1 MANINKALGTD
12 LASIAELLRSKGR
25 GKDTMLA
32 HITPKEAALLKRRG
46 GSGSTNPE
54 TGLPEFEDSG
64 SYDYSPPE
72 PVSPTYDVVNQQGQF
87 TPTQADTGVPVQV
100 GSSYTPG
107 GDAYAPAPSAS
118 GNTAYD
124 ILGPYGQ
131 TTPYGVPQPGQAN
144 LVQTGPA
151 FPTVTSAPSPTA
163 PGVVTPDGA
172 PGATDSGKSILDKA
186 KAAMPGDKTTD
197 FLTRLGLTGAL
208 GAFGA
213 SQARKAST
221 QTQAATQDQ
230 KALAQPYQTQGQNL
244 IAQAQQG
251 SLTPASKQA
260 YDVAKAQLAQGQANR
275 GGVGSQQSANQLATI
290 YQSLLD
296 NQYNYGLK
304 VMQIGDNIAMGA
316 IKSGLQMDQQLNIAT
331 TNFYSQLANYV
342 SGGNMQS
349 YPIQQTQPRTGP

>member
-32 HITPKEAALLKRRG
+32 HITPREAALLKRRG
-46 GSGSTNPE
+46 GSGSINPE

-72 PVSPTYDVVNQQGQF
+72 PVSPVYDVVQPSGTFTQVSGGTGQQ
-87 TPTQADTGVPVQV
+87 
-100 GSSYTPG
+100 YTPG
-107 GDAYAPAPSAS
+107 GDAYAPTNSVPVTEQSFDLAQGQSPTMAAYGAGPVPQGQQLPNAS
-118 GNTAYD
+118 GSTVYAKNQ
-124 ILGPYGQ
+124 L
-131 TTPYGVPQPGQAN
+131 TPAQ
-144 LVQTGPA
+144 LVQTAADQANP
-151 FPTVTSAPSPTA
+151 PDQPSIF
-163 PGVVTPDGA
+163 DKL
-172 PGATDSGKSILDKA
+172 KS
-186 KAAMPGDKTTD
+186 AMPGDKTTD

-213 SQARKAST
+213 SQARKAGT
-221 QTQAATQDQ
+221 QTQAATQQ
-230 KALAQPYQTQGQNL
+230 QQAIAQPYQAQGQNL

-251 SLTPASKQA
+251 TLTPASKQA

>member
-46 GSGSTNPE
+46 GSGSVNPD

-64 SYDYSPPE
+64 SYDFSPPE
-72 PVSPTYDVVNQQGQF
+72 PASPTYDVVNQQGQF
-87 TPTQADTGVPVQV
+87 SPTQADTGVPVQV

-107 GDAYAPAPSAS
+107 GDAYAPAGPS
-118 GNTAYD
+118 GNLQSAD
-124 ILGPYGQ
+124 ILNQYGQ
-131 TTPYGVPQPGQAN
+131 TTPYVAGQTTMQQA
-144 LVQTGPA
+144 GPA

-213 SQARKAST
+213 SQARKAGT
-221 QTQAATQDQ
+221 QTQAATQQ
-230 KALAQPYQTQGQNL
+230 QQAIAQPYQAQGQNL

-251 SLTPASKQA
+251 TLTPASKQA

>member
-1 MANINKALGTD
+1 MTKLQKALGSD

-46 GSGSTNPE
+46 GSGSINPE

-87 TPTQADTGVPVQV
+87 TPTQADTGVPVQI

-107 GDAYAPAPSAS
+107 GDAYAPVGPS
-118 GNTAYD
+118 GNLKSAD
-124 ILGPYGQ
+124 ILNQYGQ
-131 TTPYGVPQPGQAN
+131 TTPYTSTGTAMQQA
-144 LVQTGPA
+144 GPA

-213 SQARKAST
+213 SQARKAGT
-221 QTQAATQDQ
+221 QTQAATQQ
-230 KALAQPYQTQGQNL
+230 QQALAQPYQTQGQNL

-349 YPIQQTQPRTGP
+349 YPIQQTQPRTGQ

>member
-46 GSGSTNPE
+46 GSGSINPE

-100 GSSYTPG
+100 ESSYTPG
-107 GDAYAPAPSAS
+107 GDAYAPVGPS
-118 GNTAYD
+118 GNLQSAD
-124 ILGPYGQ
+124 ILNQYGQ
-131 TTPYGVPQPGQAN
+131 TTPYVAGQTTMQ
-144 LVQTGPA
+144 QTGPA

-172 PGATDSGKSILDKA
+172 PDGGKNLWDKL
-186 KAAMPGDKTTD
+186 KSSMPGDKTTD

-213 SQARKAST
+213 SQARKAGT
-221 QTQAATQDQ
+221 QTQAATQQ
-230 KALAQPYQTQGQNL
+230 QQALAQPYQTQGQNL

-342 SGGNMQS
+342 AGGNMQAPQQS
-349 YPIQQTQPRTGP
+349 PIQAQVGT